1 MVMKCK
7 TLLRAAGALPLL
19 ALCLGPCPSVFAQLA
34 STAPD
39 SGSTVSRA
47 EADEAVIL
55 SPFEISAQQ
64 PARYQAADAASGGR
78 IRTNILNT
86 PSSVTVLTGA
96 FLEDVGSSQFR
107 DAVKYVAGIS
117 QSTIVNGHDRVNIR
131 GFQTQGRRIDGFSTF
146 AQSNYDSAAV
156 ERIEI
161 TKGPDAVLQPAGVP
175 GGTIN
180 LVTKRPQF
188 VPGGYVKAQLGQYDA
203 NRIEADVTG
212 PFADGR
218 LAYRLVVAAQDSE
231 GYVKRS
237 YRESLLVSPSLSW
250 RVSPQ
255 SLLTLRYEYLDA
267 DVSNP
272 EGVPVDPS
280 VGTTTG
286 FKLLE
291 GMPRDFN
298 PAPGKKYSVRGA
310 DTHALSFHFSSTI
323 TERLSVRLAGRIA
336 YVDQDEAGFGFGL
349 STPGGSHNPYTGNW
363 EGGVIWVKTS
373 VDPNPPTFAPTPAPA
388 LSETFQHF
396 GVHNMPNRRERD
408 IQNDWAY
415 IVEGDALKSTTL
427 LGFAYNYF
435 HGNNQTRNERQPDFT
450 VAGWTQPGA
459 PIVFPIS
466 RDTRNITSRYQVYLN
481 EALELFEGRLVLSGG
496 VSHLSYNGTSGNK
509 LSAANPPFS
518 VAGQMFPGSGSKAT
532 YNHGIVVK
540 PLDTL
545 SLYYGHSENAVPA
558 GDFQQVSRGDAP
570 AFSQG
575 KQDEFGAKVMLFDGR
590 LIASVAYYEIEQTGY
605 SVYNPGNLVSPAP
618 SPLLPDLILSRE
630 AKGWEFQVTG
640 NITPN
645 LSVIASYDDMKNRD
659 PNGVILRG
667 TPEQTAAAFVRYAVT
682 DGRLA
687 GLAFGI
693 GANYAAKAA
702 GDIPR
707 AGFTEASTPDN
718 PIPYQP
724 SFYLPAR
731 TIADLYVS
739 YTRGAFVYRV
749 DVKNFTDEEHYGHL
763 SRNNIMVG
771 NPASVSGSVTW
782 KF

>member
-1 MVMKCK
+1 MKRN
-7 TLLRAAGALPLL
+7 THLRAGRALSLL
-19 ALCLGPCPSVFAQLA
+19 AFCLSLTPSIFAQRA
-34 STAPD
+34 SAVPN
-39 SGSTVSRA
+39 SGSATSRGETE
-47 EADEAVIL
+47 EAIIL

-86 PSSVTVLTGA
+86 PSSVTVLTGE
-96 FLEDVGSSQFR
+96 FLEDVGSSRFR
-107 DAVKYVAGIS
+107 DAAKYVAGIS
-117 QSTIVNGHDRVNIR
+117 ESTIPNGQDRVNIR

-161 TKGPDAVLQPAGVP
+161 IKGPDSVLQPAGVP

-188 VPGGYVKAQLGQYDA
+188 VPGGYVKAQIGQYDA
-203 NRIEADVTG
+203 NRVEADVTG

-218 LAYRLVVAAQDSE
+218 FAYRVVAAAQDSE

-250 RVSPQ
+250 RIAPQ
-255 SLLTLRYEYLDA
+255 SLLTLRYEYLDS

-291 GMPRDFN
+291 GVPRNFN
-298 PAPGKKYSVRGA
+298 PAPDKKYSVRGGE
-310 DTHALSFHFSSTI
+310 THALSFHFSSAI
-323 TERLSVRLAGRIA
+323 TDRLSVRFAGRIA
-336 YVDQDEAGFGFGL
+336 YVDQPEAGFGFGL

-388 LSETFQHF
+388 LSDTFQHF
-396 GVHNMPNRRERD
+396 GVHNFANRRERD

-415 IVEGDALKSTTL
+415 IVEGDAFKSTTL
-427 LGFAYNYF
+427 VGFAYNYF
-435 HGNNQTRNERQPDFT
+435 HGNVQTRNEQLPDFT
-450 VAGWTQPGA
+450 VAGWTKPGA
-459 PIVFPIS
+459 PIEFPIS
-466 RDTRNITSRYQVYLN
+466 RDTRNVTSRYQVYLT
-481 EALELFEGRLVLSGG
+481 EALELFEGRVVLSGG

-532 YNHGIVVK
+532 YNHGVVLK
-540 PLDTL
+540 PFDTL

-558 GDFQQVSRGDAP
+558 GNFEQVSRGTAP

-575 KQDEFGAKVMLFDGR
+575 KQDEFGAKVLLFGGR

-605 SVYNPGNLVSPAP
+605 GVYNPANLVSPAP

-630 AKGWEFQVTG
+630 ARGWEFQVTG

-682 DGRLA
+682 RGRLA
-687 GLAFGI
+687 GLAVGI

-707 AGFTEASTPDN
+707 AGFTGASTPDN

-731 TIADLYVS
+731 TIADFYVS
-739 YTRGAFVYRV
+739 YTRAAFVYRV
-749 DVKNFTDEEHYGHL
+749 DVTNFTDEKHYGHL

-771 NPASVSGSVTW
+771 NPAAVSGSVTF

>member
-1 MVMKCK
+1 MKRNP
-7 TLLRAAGALPLL
+7 LLRGVAAL
-19 ALCLGPCPSVFAQLA
+19 ALTAPLGFAQLA
-34 STAPD
+34 NPEVA
-39 SGSTVSRA
+39 RA
-47 EADEAVIL
+47 VRGPETEEAVVL
-55 SPFEISAQQ
+55 SPFEISAHQ
-64 PARYQAADAASGGR
+64 PARYQAAEAASGGR
-78 IRTNILNT
+78 IRTNIMDSPT
-86 PSSVTVLTGA
+86 SVTVLTGA
-96 FLEDVGSSQFR
+96 FLEDVGSARFR
-107 DAVKYVAGIS
+107 DAAKYVAGIS
-117 QSTIVNGHDRVNIR
+117 ESTIPNGHDRVNIR

-146 AQSNYDSAAV
+146 AQSNYDSAAI

-161 TKGPDAVLQPAGVP
+161 IKGPDSVLQPAGVP

-188 VPGGYVKAQLGQYDA
+188 TPGGYVKAQLGQYDA
-203 NRIEADVTG
+203 NRVEADVTG
-212 PFADGR
+212 PLADGR
-218 LAYRLVVAAQDSE
+218 LAYRLVAAAQDSE

-250 RVSPQ
+250 RLAPQ

-267 DVSNP
+267 DVANP
-272 EGVPVDPS
+272 EGIPVDPG

-286 FKLLE
+286 FRLMQ
-291 GMPRDFN
+291 GIPRDFN
-298 PAPGKKYSVRGA
+298 PAPGKKHSVRGA
-310 DTHALSFHFSSTI
+310 ETHALSFHFSSTL
-323 TERLSVRLAGRIA
+323 TDRLSVRLAGRIG
-336 YVDQDEAGFGFGL
+336 YVDQDEQGFGFGL
-349 STPGGSHNPYTGNW
+349 SHPGGSHNPYTGNW
-363 EGGVIWVKTS
+363 EGGVLWVKTS
-373 VDPNPPTFAPTPAPA
+373 VDPATPTFVATPAPVV
-388 LSETFQHF
+388 SDTFQHF
-396 GVHNMPNRRERD
+396 GVHNISNRRERD

-415 IVEGDALKSTTL
+415 IVDNPAVKSTTMV
-427 LGFAYNYF
+427 GFAYNYF
-435 HGNNQTRNERQPDFT
+435 HGNVQTRNEQLPDFT

-459 PIVFPIS
+459 PLEFPIS
-466 RDTRNITSRYQVYLN
+466 RDTRDITSRYQVYLT
-481 EALELFEGRLVLSGG
+481 ESLELLDRRLVLSGG

-509 LSAANPPFS
+509 LSAASPPLT

-532 YNHGIVVK
+532 YNYGLVAK
-540 PLDTL
+540 PLENL
-545 SLYYGHSENAVPA
+545 SLYFGHSENAVPA
-558 GDFQQVSRGDAP
+558 GNFEQVMRGTAP

-575 KQDEFGAKVMLFDGR
+575 KQDEFGAKMLLFGGR

-605 SVYNPGNLVSPAP
+605 GVYNPANLVSPAP

-640 NITPN
+640 NITPS

-682 DGRLA
+682 SGPLNGVA
-687 GLAFGI
+687 VGI
-693 GANYAAKAA
+693 GVNYASKAA

-724 SFYLPAR
+724 TFYLPAR
-731 TIADLYVS
+731 TIADAYVS
-739 YTRGAFVYRV
+739 YTRGSFVYRV
-749 DVKNFTDEEHYGHL
+749 DVTNLTNARHYGHL

-771 NPASVSGSVTW
+771 NPAAISGSVTW

>member
-1 MVMKCK
+1 MKRN
-7 TLLRAAGALPLL
+7 THLRAVSALPLL
-19 ALCLGPCPSVFAQLA
+19 ALCLVASTPSGFAQR
-34 STAPD
+34 TATD
-39 SGSTVSRA
+39 ARA
-47 EADEAVIL
+47 ETDEAIIL

-86 PSSVTVLTGA
+86 PSSVTVLTGE
-96 FLEDVGSSQFR
+96 FLEDVGSSRFR
-107 DAVKYVAGIS
+107 DAAKYVAGVS
-117 QSTIVNGHDRVNIR
+117 ESTIPNGHDRVNIR

-146 AQSNYDSAAV
+146 AQANYDSAAV

-161 TKGPDAVLQPAGVP
+161 IKGPDSVLQPAGVP

-203 NRIEADVTG
+203 NRVEADVTG
-212 PFADGR
+212 PFAKGH
-218 LAYRLVVAAQDSE
+218 LAYRVVAAVQDSE

-237 YRESLLVSPSLSW
+237 YRDSVLVSPSLSW
-250 RVSPQ
+250 RIAPQ

-267 DVSNP
+267 NVANS

-291 GMPRDFN
+291 GVPRDFN
-298 PAPGKKYSVRGA
+298 PAPDKKYSVRGGE
-310 DTHALSFHFSSTI
+310 THALSFHFSSTI
-323 TERLSVRLAGRIA
+323 TDRLSVRLAGRIG
-336 YVDQDEAGFGFGL
+336 YVDQSEAGFGFGL

-373 VDPNPPTFAPTPAPA
+373 VDPNPPTFAATPAPA

-396 GVHNMPNRRERD
+396 GVHNFANRRERD

-415 IVEGDALKSTTL
+415 IVDGTALKSTTL
-427 LGFAYNYF
+427 VGFAYNYF
-435 HGNNQTRNERQPDFT
+435 HGNVQTRNEQLPDFT
-450 VAGWTQPGA
+450 VAGWTKPGA
-459 PIVFPIS
+459 PIEFPIS
-466 RDTRNITSRYQVYLN
+466 RDTRNVTSRYQVYLT

-496 VSHLSYNGTSGNK
+496 VSQLSYNGTSGNK

-518 VAGQMFPGSGSKAT
+518 VAGQMFPGSGNKAT
-532 YNHGIVVK
+532 YNHGVVVK

-558 GDFQQVSRGDAP
+558 ENFEQVSRGNAP
-570 AFSQG
+570 VFSQG
-575 KQDEFGAKVMLFDGR
+575 KQDEFGAKVLLFGGR

-605 SVYNPGNLVSPAP
+605 SVYNPANLVSPAP

-630 AKGWEFQVTG
+630 ARGWEFQVTG

-682 DGRLA
+682 QGRLA
-687 GLAFGI
+687 GLAVGI

-707 AGFTEASTPDN
+707 AGFTGASTPEN

-749 DVKNFTDEEHYGHL
+749 DVSNFTDEAHYGHL

-771 NPASVSGSVTW
+771 NPAAVTGSVTF

>member
-1 MVMKCK
+1 MKRN
-7 TLLRAAGALPLL
+7 TPLRAVSALPLL
-19 ALCLGPCPSVFAQLA
+19 ALCLSSTSSVFAQRA
-34 STAPD
+34 STVPSSSSSAAR
-39 SGSTVSRA
+39 SET
-47 EADEAVIL
+47 EETVIL
-55 SPFEISAQQ
+55 SPFEISAHQ

-86 PSSVTVLTGA
+86 PSSVTVLTGE
-96 FLEDVGSSQFR
+96 FLEDVGSSRFR
-107 DAVKYVAGIS
+107 DAAKYVAGVS
-117 QSTIVNGHDRVNIR
+117 ESTIPNGQDRVNIR

-161 TKGPDAVLQPAGVP
+161 IKGPDSVLQPAGVP

-188 VPGGYVKAQLGQYDA
+188 VQGGYVKAQVGQYDA
-203 NRIEADVTG
+203 NRVETDVTG
-212 PFADGR
+212 PFANGH
-218 LAYRLVVAAQDSE
+218 LAYRVVAAAQDSE

-250 RVSPQ
+250 RIAPQ

-267 DVSNP
+267 NVSNP
-272 EGVPVDPS
+272 EGIPVDPS

-291 GMPRDFN
+291 GVPRDFN
-298 PAPGKKYSVRGA
+298 PAPDKKYSVRGGE
-310 DTHALSFHFSSTI
+310 THALSFHFSSAI
-323 TERLSVRLAGRIA
+323 TDRLSVRLAGRIA
-336 YVDQDEAGFGFGL
+336 YVDQPEAGFGFGL

-373 VDPNPPTFAPTPAPA
+373 VDPNPPTFAATPAPA

-396 GVHNMPNRRERD
+396 GVHNFANRRERD

-415 IVEGDALKSTTL
+415 IVEGSALKSTTL
-427 LGFAYNYF
+427 VGFAYNYF
-435 HGNNQTRNERQPDFT
+435 HGNVQTRNERLPDFT
-450 VAGWTQPGA
+450 VAGWTKPGA
-459 PIVFPIS
+459 PIEFPIS
-466 RDTRNITSRYQVYLN
+466 RDTRNVTSRYQVYLT

-532 YNHGIVVK
+532 YNQGVVLK

-558 GDFQQVSRGDAP
+558 GNFEQVSRGTAP

-575 KQDEFGAKVMLFDGR
+575 KQDEFGAKVLLFGGR

-605 SVYNPGNLVSPAP
+605 GVYNPANLVSPAP

-630 AKGWEFQVTG
+630 ARGWEFQVTG

-682 DGRLA
+682 RGPLA
-687 GLAFGI
+687 GFAVGI

-707 AGFTEASTPDN
+707 AGFTGASTPDN

-749 DVKNFTDEEHYGHL
+749 DVTNFTDEAHYGHL

-771 NPASVSGSVTW
+771 NPAAVSGSVTW